1 MMEWTRQK
9 LAHYFRV
16 SPRVIV
22 ELEGITE
29 ESFKQALSSE
39 AMRRLERLEG
49 IVYNEYETDS
59 EKIQTIRRDILGET

>member
-9 LAHYFRV
+9 LAHYFGT
-16 SPRVIV
+16 PRVIV

-29 ESFKQALSSE
+29 EGFKQALSSE

-59 EKIQTIRRDILGET
+59 EKIQTIRRDILGEE